1 MRVEGLSMIYLDDH
15 ENFSWQTDMRMI
27 VRKNSCSPSAIA
39 IEMRNNST
47 SESGAE
53 DEDQFYVQ
61 CTPAE
66 ARGIAA
72 SLIFAAETAEKKQG
86 ETHAEAE

>member
-53 DEDQFYVQ
+53 DEDHFCVQ

-66 ARGIAA
+66 AREIAA